1 MIRMLEAS
9 SIKQFSPWDIYSAR
23 VLSAWRTYGNGQ
35 FWQQND
41 HQAAISLVDGFI
53 HFSATEDAD
62 FEELTAFLQM
72 LPWERLRCDSALID
86 RLPFPV
92 EQQSMTVRFI
102 APKKQ
107 GNPNIHFVKE
117 IDEFF
122 EIIRQ
127 GFPDVDQHAYAKD
140 LALRW
145 QRGTAQTWTLD
156 GMCTASA
163 VDITENFCFLGGVA
177 TLPQA
182 RGKGLAGQL
191 LTEIASAQQ
200 RAGRDVYLSCKRE
213 LLPFYEGIGFAAVN
227 DYAIFRKEDN
237 K

>member
-1 MIRMLEAS
+1 MIRMLEAA
-9 SIKQFSPWDIYSAR
+9 SIKQFNPWDIYSAR
-23 VLSAWRTYGNGQ
+23 VLSAWRTYEDGQ

-41 HQAAISLVDGFI
+41 HQAALSLVDGFL
-53 HFSATEDAD
+53 HFSAKESAD

-72 LPWERLRCDSALID
+72 LSWERLRCDSALAE
-86 RLPFPV
+86 RLPFPL
-92 EQQSMTVRFI
+92 EQQGMTVRFI

-107 GNPNIHFVKE
+107 GNPPIHLVKE

-122 EIIRQ
+122 EIIKQ
-127 GFPDVDQHAYAKD
+127 GFPDIDQHAYAKD

-145 QRGTAQTWTLD
+145 QHGTAQTWTLD
-156 GMCTASA
+156 GLCTASA
-163 VDITENFCFLGGVA
+163 VDITEKFCFLGGVA

-182 RGKGLAGQL
+182 RGKGLAGKL
-191 LTEIASAQQ
+191 LTEIASAHQ

-213 LLPFYEGIGFAAVN
+213 LLPFYESVGFAAVN
-227 DYAIFRKEDN
+227 DYAILCKEAN

>member
-1 MIRMLEAS
+1 MIRMLEAA

-23 VLSAWRTYGNGQ
+23 VLSAWRTYDGGQ

-41 HQAAISLVDGFI
+41 HQAAISLVDSFI
-53 HFSATEDAD
+53 HFSAKETAN
-62 FEELTAFLQM
+62 FEELAAFLQM
-72 LPWERLRCDSALID
+72 LSWDRLRCDSALAD
-86 RLPFPV
+86 RLPFPL
-92 EQQSMTVRFI
+92 EQQGMTVRFI

-107 GNPNIHFVKE
+107 GNPHIHLVQKTG
-117 IDEFF
+117 EFF

-127 GFPDVDQHAYAKD
+127 GFPDIDQHAYAED

-156 GMCTASA
+156 GLCTASA
-163 VDITENFCFLGGVA
+163 VDITEKFCFLGGVA

-191 LTEIASAQQ
+191 LTEIAAAQQ

-213 LLPFYEGIGFAAVN
+213 LLPFYESLGFAAVN
-227 DYAIFRKEDN
+227 DFAILRKEN
-237 K
+237 NA